1 MTPKRQPDHDP
12 PANIQAEMALL
23 GAVLLANELFEATAS
38 LEADDFYLDSHRR
51 IYGHISA
58 MIERGEAVDIVTL
71 AESMR
76 QAKELDLIGES
87 PVAYLLGLSED
98 TLRYRPA
105 VKDWA
110 KIVKAKSLQRQLIS
124 VCTAAINQCYDGES
138 GFMIITQ
145 LREHLNDIELAAK
158 RGVRA

>member
-12 PANIQAEMALL
+12 PANIQAEKALL
-23 GAVLLANELFEATAS
+23 GAVLLANELFEATAP
-38 LEADDFYLDSHRR
+38 LEADDFYLEAHRL
-51 IYGHISA
+51 IYTHISA
-58 MIERGEAVDIVTL
+58 MLERGEAVDLVTL

-87 PVAYLLGLSED
+87 PVAYLSGLSED

-110 KIVKAKSLQRQLIS
+110 KIVRAKSLQRQLIG
-124 VCTAAINQCYDGES
+124 VCDAAIKKCYDGES
-138 GFMIITQ
+138 GFTIISV
-145 LREHLNDIELAAK
+145 LRDHLEEIEISAR